1 MQSALGFFFFF
12 GFHWVVLVLFILFP
26 LTLRIHETTEQQ
38 LTSVHLDL
46 IDQYQYD
53 RLSVETWLTQL
64 LITAATVGMSN
75 DHEPFR

>member
-12 GFHWVVLVLFILFP
+12 GFHWVVLVLVILFP
-26 LTLRIHETTEQQ
+26 LTLRIHETTELQ

-53 RLSVETWLTQL
+53 PLSVEIWLTQL
-64 LITAATVGMSN
+64 LITTATVGMSN